1 MATSGRKTYFH
12 SHKNASSEQMYDL
25 LDDVESTDEDEINS
39 LMNDSNTEFIA
50 EEEIIQAAS
59 KQDVFDYTR
68 G

>member
-1 MATSGRKTYFH
+1 
-12 SHKNASSEQMYDL
+12 MYDL
-25 LDDVESTDEDEINS
+25 LDDVESTDENEINS
-39 LMNDSNTEFIA
+39 LMNDSDTEFIA